1 MKGIEII
8 ENVQDRTEVIYTP
21 CEFWDYEYGLAH
33 KLTTIQEFTNALN
46 ELKDGVNERSPF
58 FVELGLV
65 KSQITY
71 EYARYLETCGIV
83 ISAFTEQYKYGSFA
97 LDYLQKD
104 SISENVLLR
113 FCRLVDTFKI
123 ITQKPKLLNKEA
135 LAKNGFNNINALNQI
150 VSTWQK
156 KGDSYVWS
164 APTIVP
170 DGMHVAGPFTVTEQY
185 GQSCFEGMV
194 SMAGKEDTMIVL
206 RPKDNAK
213 RLQISANSIGIPEIS
228 EDIFEKSIEYILKAN
243 LPFMPENDDFRIYI
257 RPYLKGLEGG
267 YGVGPADTF
276 VFCVQIFPYGSF
288 VGLKDSA
295 LDIIAFEEYRRSHEG
310 GFGSKKVSGNYAQ
323 TIVARE
329 EVKKGIEG
337 KTYNDVF
344 FLGMKHTK
352 TEING
357 KSVVV
362 TENVLDED
370 AAGNLMFFKIVNDQI
385 QLVTPPLKRKA
396 FLGGFTR
403 DTILQLAESLGYKTF
418 QEELKFEE
426 LANYDGAFLTGSAV
440 GMAKI
445 KTMTYQ
451 SNCIEFYKDTKATEF
466 FEYLYDRFYELR
478 KGENTSE
485 ALQHLT
491 TFYKINE

>member
-8 ENVQDRTEVIYTP
+8 ENTQRRTKVAYTA

-33 KLTTIQEFTNALN
+33 KFTTVEVFLKAL
-46 ELKDGVNERSPF
+46 EDLKDGVEMSSF
-58 FVELGLV
+58 FVELDLV

-83 ISAFTEQYKYGSFA
+83 ISAFTENYQYGSFA
-97 LDYLQKD
+97 LDYLKETEV
-104 SISENVLLR
+104 SEHVLLR
-113 FCRLVDTFKI
+113 FCRLTDTFKI
-123 ITQKPKLLNKEA
+123 ITEKPTLMHKEH
-135 LAKNGFNNINALNQI
+135 LAKNGFNNIYALNQI
-150 VSTWQK
+150 ISICQK
-156 KGDSYVWS
+156 KDDTYVWS
-164 APTIVP
+164 APIIVP
-170 DGMHVAGPFTVTEQY
+170 DGMHVASPFTVTEQY

-194 SMAGKEDTMIVL
+194 SMAGKDNTMVVL

-213 RLQISANSIGIPEIS
+213 RLQISGSSIGIPEIS
-228 EDIFEKSIEYILKAN
+228 EEIFEKSIEYVLKAN
-243 LPFMPENDDFRIYI
+243 LPFMPETDDNFRIYL

-276 VFCVQIFPYGSF
+276 VFCIQIFPYGNF

-323 TIVARE
+323 TIVVRE
-329 EVKKGIEG
+329 EVKKGIAG

-344 FLGMKHTK
+344 FLGMKHQTAQLD
-352 TEING
+352 G
-357 KSVVV
+357 KEVII

-370 AAGNLMFFKIVNDQI
+370 AAGNLMVFKMENDQI

-403 DTILQLAESLGYKTF
+403 DTILQLAENLGYQTSEK
-418 QEELKFEE
+418 ELKFEE
-426 LANYDGAFLTGSAV
+426 LSEYDGAFLTGSAV

-445 KTMTYQ
+445 RSMTYQ
-451 SNCIEFYKDTKATEF
+451 DKCIEFYKNTKATEF
-466 FEYLYDRFYELR
+466 FEHLYDRFYELR
-478 KGENTSE
+478 KGELDIE
-485 ALQHLT
+485 ALRHLT
-491 TFYKINE
+491 TFYKIRT